1 MWKRLDLFPLY
12 EINEKSDIRRISN
25 QKILK
30 QQTNIKS
37 GYKTV
42 TLYYYD
48 ENQNRKR
55 KVCYVHRLVAQ
66 YFCEGYQEDL
76 DVNHKDG
83 DKENNFYKNLEWC
96 SRRENL
102 KHSYQ
107 ILKRAPNI
115 PKESQK
121 RVAKIFNGKVIC
133 TYNSIAEAAKENDTS
148 FQNISACINKRQMTA
163 KGFSWEVIE

>member
-1 MWKRLDLFPLY
+1 MWKKLEFFPLY

-30 QQTNIKS
+30 QQINIKS
-37 GYKTV
+37 GYKTI

-66 YFCEGYQEDL
+66 YFCEGYREDL

-83 DKENNFYKNLEWC
+83 DRTNNFYKNLEWC
-96 SRRENL
+96 SRGENL
-102 KHSYQ
+102 KHSYEVLNR
-107 ILKRAPNI
+107 IPNI
-115 PKESQK
+115 AKNSQK
-121 RVAKIFNGKVIC
+121 KVAKIFNKEIIC
-133 TYNSIAEAAKENDTS
+133 IYNSIAEAARENKTS
-148 FQNISACINKRQMTA
+148 YQNISACVNKRQKTA
-163 KGFSWEVIE
+163 GGFSWEAVE